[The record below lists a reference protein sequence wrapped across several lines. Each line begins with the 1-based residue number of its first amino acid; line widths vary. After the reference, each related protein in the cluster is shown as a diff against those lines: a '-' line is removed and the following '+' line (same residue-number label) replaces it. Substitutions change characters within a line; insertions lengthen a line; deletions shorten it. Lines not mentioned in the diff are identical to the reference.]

1 MIQNSKYV
9 NFITMY
15 ECFDQQRCHSINL
28 SQYFVTQGSF
38 SQALRMLSADSSLS
52 HTQTKLLMFHNLLH
66 FVSPPQVWTTPVI
79 HSIITSSW
87 NIT

>member
-9 NFITMY
+9 NFITMFG
-15 ECFDQQRCHSINL
+15 CFDQQGCHSINL

-52 HTQTKLLMFHNLLH
+52 HTDKTVD
-66 FVSPPQVWTTPVI
+66 VS
-79 HSIITSSW
+79 
-87 NIT
+87 

>member
-15 ECFDQQRCHSINL
+15 VCFDQHSINL

-52 HTQTKLLMFHNLLH
+52 HTDKTVD
-66 FVSPPQVWTTPVI
+66 VS
-79 HSIITSSW
+79 
-87 NIT
+87 